1 MIHSAEEFK
10 YLRTSDIIEEY
21 NRAAHDEAT
30 IEVWFEVIEKYPEL
44 KEWVI
49 HNKTIQH
56 EVLEFLVNDVDEAIR
71 SSIARKRKIM
81 NTKIFDILAEDPS
94 ENVRYS
100 LACNTKNKLSDLQKI
115 NSSDSSWLQKE
126 IEEIIKRKH

>member
-71 SSIARKRKIM
+71 KIM
-81 NTKIFDILAEDPS
+81 NTKIFDKLAEDPS